1 MKSSFF
7 IVFFLVHFSLYAQK
21 PCDLS
26 ANITDSIGSY
36 KATKDYLVYERNF
49 AGTSAYA
56 FFSLVLT
63 DELPT
68 LNIQFITKS
77 ERFIKANCLDKNSKI
92 YLQLNNGKIVT
103 LFHIDEESC
112 GTSVRDDKGLNN
124 RVMTGYFMFM
134 KDSFEDLKSSPVSV
148 MRVKYATESIDYIF
162 KSELI
167 SEMDSKTY
175 VPENYFIETLHCIMD

>member
-1 MKSSFF
+1 MKSSIF
-7 IVFFLVHFSLYAQK
+7 IAFLILQFNLYAQK
-21 PCDLS
+21 PCELS
-26 ANITDSIGSY
+26 SNVTDSIGSY

-49 AGTSAYA
+49 AGTSSYA

-68 LNIQFITKS
+68 LNVQFITKS
-77 ERFIKANCLDKNSKI
+77 KSFIKANCLDKNSKI

-103 LFHIDEESC
+103 LVHIDEESC

-124 RVMTGYFMFM
+124 RVMTGYFMFL

-148 MRVKYATESIDYIF
+148 MRVKYATESVDYIF

-167 SEMDSKTY
+167 SEMDGKSY
-175 VPENYFIETLHCIMD
+175 NPDNYFIETLHCILD